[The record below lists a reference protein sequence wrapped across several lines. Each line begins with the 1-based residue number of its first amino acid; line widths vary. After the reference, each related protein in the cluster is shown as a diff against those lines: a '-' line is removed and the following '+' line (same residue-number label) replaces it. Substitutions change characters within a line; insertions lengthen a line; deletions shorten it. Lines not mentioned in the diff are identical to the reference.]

1 VDEGKPSRLQRLQK
15 VSFNRK
21 ALAKRMRR
29 AESVTVKHARKFIFH
44 RLDNMREVRRH
55 IIMWILAVGILIGA
69 SGLQLMWY
77 HNNYQAL
84 AVGDD
89 GTYAEA
95 VLGPLNTL
103 NPLFASD
110 SAEQSASRLLFSQ
123 LLAYDTSGHL
133 NNDLA
138 TNMNIDTTGK
148 IYTVTI
154 RSNARFSDGI
164 TVTAKDVAFTV
175 GLLQNPAIHSNITGW
190 NDIKVAVVND
200 TTLTFTLPAIYAP
213 FPHALTFPILPQHV
227 LSSVAPNALRENAFS
242 TNPIGSGPFK
252 LLFIQEIDVTTGH
265 RIIHMERNAN
275 YYKGASKLGRI
286 QLHVYDT
293 RDAILKALN
302 AGEVNAAADLSGTD
316 ISQVNRSH
324 YNVQTSPVQSGV
336 YAILNTTRTILKDKA
351 VRQALQVGTDTN
363 AIRKQLP
370 AGTPS
375 LDLPFTNGQL
385 SGNVPKAPAYN
396 KVSAEKLL
404 DDDGWKLDNG
414 VRKKDGI
421 VLTLSVVTTKDND
434 YEHVLQVLAGQWR
447 ALGITIDTLVID
459 PTDVTQGLVQR
470 VLQPRNFDV
479 LLYQLNIGADPDVY
493 AYWHS
498 SQTGLQGLNFSN
510 YSNVISDDALSTARS
525 RLEPA
530 LRNTKYLTFAEQWL
544 ADIPAIGLYQ
554 STAQYVYSN
563 TVGTY
568 NPSNRLVTPLDRYAD
583 VLYWSVGSKTVF
595 KTP

>member
-1 VDEGKPSRLQRLQK
+1 VDEGKPSRLQRLKK

-21 ALAKRMRR
+21 ALTKRMRR
-29 AESVTVKHARKFIFH
+29 AESVTIRHARKFIFH

-55 IIMWILAVGILIGA
+55 IIMWTLAVGILIGA

-84 AVGDD
+84 ATGDN

-110 SAEQSASRLLFSQ
+110 SAEESASRLLFSQ

-133 NNDLA
+133 TNDLA
-138 TNMNIDTTGK
+138 TN
-148 IYTVTI
+148 V
-154 RSNARFSDGI
+154 S
-164 TVTAKDVAFTV
+164 V
-175 GLLQNPAIHSNITGW
+175 GLLQNSVIHTTISGW
-190 NDIKVAVVND
+190 NDIKVVAIND

-213 FPHALTFPILPQHV
+213 FPHALTFSILPQHILSKV
-227 LSSVAPNALRENAFS
+227 LPNALRENVFS
-242 TNPIGSGPFK
+242 MSPIGSGPFK

-275 YYKGASKLGRI
+275 YYKGTTKLGRI

-302 AGEVNAAADLSGTD
+302 TGEVNAAADLSGTD
-316 ISQVNRSH
+316 VSQVNRGH
-324 YNVQTSPVQSGV
+324 YNVQTSSVQSGV

-351 VRQALQVGTDTN
+351 VRQALQIGTDTV

-375 LDLPFTNGQL
+375 LDLPFINGQL
-385 SGNVPKAPAYN
+385 SGNVPKAPAYD
-396 KVSAEKLL
+396 KSAAEKLL
-404 DDDGWKLDNG
+404 DDAGWKLDNG
-414 VRKKDGI
+414 VRKKDGV
-421 VLTLSVVTTKDND
+421 VLALSVVTTKDND

-447 ALGITIDTLVID
+447 SLGINIDTHVID

-470 VLQPRNFDV
+470 ILQPRNFDV

-510 YSNVISDDALSTARS
+510 YSNAISDDALSSARS

-530 LRNTKYLTFAEQWL
+530 LRNIKYLTFAQEWL
-544 ADIPAIGLYQ
+544 ADVPAIGLYQ
-554 STAQYVYSN
+554 STSQYVYSK
-563 TVGTY
+563 TVTTY
-568 NPSNRLVTPLDRYAD
+568 DQHNKLVTPLERYAD
-583 VLYWSVGSKTVF
+583 ILYWSVGSKTVF

>member
-1 VDEGKPSRLQRLQK
+1 VDEGKPSRLQRLKK

-29 AESVTVKHARKFIFH
+29 AESITVRHARKFIFH

-55 IIMWILAVGILIGA
+55 IIMWTLAVGILIGA

-110 SAEQSASRLLFSQ
+110 SAEESASRLLFSQ

-133 NNDLA
+133 TNDLS
-138 TNMNIDTTGK
+138 TNVSVDSTGK

-154 RSNARFSDGI
+154 RSDARFSDGI
-164 TVTAKDVAFTV
+164 AVTAKDVAFTV
-175 GLLQNPAIHSNITGW
+175 GLLQNSAIHSTISGW
-190 NDIKVAVVND
+190 NDIKFAAIND

-213 FPHALTFPILPQHV
+213 FPHALTFPILPRHI
-227 LSSVAPNALRENAFS
+227 LGSVAPNALRENAFS
-242 TNPIGSGPFK
+242 MSPVGSGPFK

-265 RIIHMERNAN
+265 RIIHMERNPN
-275 YYKGASKLGRI
+275 YYKGKTKLGRI
-286 QLHVYDT
+286 QLHVYDS

-316 ISQVNRSH
+316 VSQVNRSH

-351 VRQALQVGTDTN
+351 VRQALQVGTDTV

-385 SGNVPKAPAYN
+385 SGDVPKAPVYN
-396 KVSAEKLL
+396 KVAAEKLL
-404 DDDGWKLDNG
+404 DDAGWKLDNG
-414 VRKKDGI
+414 VRKKDGV
-421 VLTLSVVTTKDND
+421 VLTLSVVTTKDSD

-447 ALGITIDTLVID
+447 SLGINIDTLVID

-470 VLQPRNFDV
+470 ILQPRNFDV
-479 LLYQLNIGADPDVY
+479 LLYQLNIGADLDVF

-510 YSNVISDDALSTARS
+510 YSNAISDDALSSARS

-530 LRNTKYLTFAEQWL
+530 LRNTKYLTFAQEWL

-554 STAQYVYSN
+554 STAQYVYSKAV
-563 TVGTY
+563 TTY
-568 NPSNRLVTPLDRYAD
+568 DQHNKLVTPLDRYAD
-583 VLYWSVGSKTVF
+583 ILYWSVGSKTVF